1 MFNEKQQCKDIGTSA
16 IEEYF
21 KLKNRLRLTDEEI
34 KKIPYKMKIRFDER
48 ETNEH

>member
-21 KLKNRLRLTDEEI
+21 KLKNRLRLTEEEI
-34 KKIPYKMKIRFDER
+34 RNIPHKIKIHFDER
-48 ETNEH
+48 EN